1 MALIR
6 RGTSGL
12 YVALGNR
19 IEKAA
24 SDHPK
29 AILRQGD
36 ALAKPLES
44 KQHFVFIFYFKKE
57 NHKVQSDLLF

>member
-44 KQHFVFIFYFKKE
+44 KQHFVVFF
-57 NHKVQSDLLF
+57 